1 MIIGFPS
8 NIAIIWLHTR
18 KRSQV
23 AKNKF
28 PLIFAMIDLIAITAL
43 PVRIFQDF
51 SKARWLDQL
60 FSDVSLFVFAFA
72 MKGYL
77 LALLMATVDKFYAV
91 FYPFKYRSKQKIFFK
106 IALFPSFG
114 WSLAFASILRI
125 RIGWLIFYRR
135 YIFGAYSVFIL
146 LILLTTISLYVCIVI
161 KLIHAHK
168 LQVAKSSAM
177 RWVSLCLSLTFF
189 IEPAMWQLFSII
201 HLYNNTTSPVFLQ
214 VYYTSR
220 NTVFLFI

>member
-1 MIIGFPS
+1 METDGIVWYTCVVVTFMIIGIPS

-125 RIGWLIFYRR
+125 RIAWLIFYRQ
-135 YIFGAYSVFIL
+135 YIFRAYSVFIL
-146 LILLTTISLYVCIVI
+146 LIFLTTISLYVCIVI

-177 RWVSLCLSLTFF
+177 R
-189 IEPAMWQLFSII
+189 
-201 HLYNNTTSPVFLQ
+201 
-214 VYYTSR
+214 
-220 NTVFLFI
+220 